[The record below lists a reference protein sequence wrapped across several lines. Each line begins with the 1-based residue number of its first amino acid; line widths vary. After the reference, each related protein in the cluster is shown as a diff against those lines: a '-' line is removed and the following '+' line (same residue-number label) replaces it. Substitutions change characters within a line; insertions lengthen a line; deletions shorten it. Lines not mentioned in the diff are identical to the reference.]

1 MKRKGDYQSDTILSE
16 DNDFITLITES
27 IKTSIEDINISNEIK
42 QTVNNDS
49 PSNLINYIES
59 QKQSIITKI
68 VNGYQRIKEYVS
80 MLETNLLPLSNSNS
94 SIISDEKFMISLN
107 KLNNDIKCFI
117 KSAKKNFT
125 AIKTSNDQILL
136 HTSKNTTLL
145 NECVSLLSSNRVNKE
160 KIIKSKLNILLSKEE
175 ALLNIKHDISTKV
188 KLIEKEIVKL
198 FDSTK
203 EFNTSINERENNA
216 LIGILPS
223 PKITLNNCDEILIT
237 KSNLNHSFNSNDKVS
252 QLEKKNEQLENENQ
266 QLKSE
271 IKRSSSCIDII
282 KRSSIKDIRDIASN
296 ENRINE
302 IVSLKASL
310 SKKEDECYKLIKEN
324 DTLKKEI
331 SKKEN
336 SIQELHSKL
345 TTIEAENKKINEII
359 SSDSI
364 ANKINDEYIQIK
376 EKIVKLNEEYTKEK
390 NEKEKLITNSKS
402 MALSLKDTL
411 TQIAKL
417 KKDLLNKEKSISEI
431 ESLTAKKY
439 TDAISQKDT
448 TISLLTKEKEDSQ
461 RQIDQL
467 IRELNIARSSII

>member
-1 MKRKGDYQSDTILSE
+1 M
-16 DNDFITLITES
+16 
-27 IKTSIEDINISNEIK
+27 
-42 QTVNNDS
+42 
-49 PSNLINYIES
+49 
-59 QKQSIITKI
+59 
-68 VNGYQRIKEYVS
+68 
-80 MLETNLLPLSNSNS
+80 
-94 SIISDEKFMISLN
+94 
-107 KLNNDIKCFI
+107 
-117 KSAKKNFT
+117 
-125 AIKTSNDQILL
+125 
-136 HTSKNTTLL
+136 
-145 NECVSLLSSNRVNKE
+145 
-160 KIIKSKLNILLSKEE
+160 
-175 ALLNIKHDISTKV
+175 LNIKHDISTKV

-324 DTLKKEI
+324 DTLKKDI